1 MVISSITLI
10 FNTNYLHEGM
20 LECNHPSRSQ
30 PSALYLLV
38 VEAGHLGLLE
48 SFFQVMAKEET
59 QKEMSA
65 E

>member
-38 VEAGHLGLLE
+38 VETGHLGLL
-48 SFFQVMAKEET
+48 VMAKGET